1 MKRLSGFFIIS
12 IIFFITGCVTDN
24 SSLKSNIIHPP
35 KKKTFKTVKTFKKKK
50 NIANKENDD
59 KLASLL
65 ERDFKKETLTRN
77 ICSADNNTGELSKH
91 IKAGIEKEFK
101 LNSNEEINK
110 EVVEV
115 NDKLLF
121 KQPIEI
127 ILNDKVKRFI
137 KLYAYKNGRWL
148 YSAFKKGHK
157 WLPYMRQIFKDYGL
171 PEELVYLSLIES
183 HFECN
188 ARSKAGAVG
197 LWQFMRRTGMKYG
210 LKINWWI
217 DERKDPVKSTVAAA
231 KYLRD
236 LYNMFG
242 SYDLALAAYN
252 AGEYKIKKLIS
263 KYNRKTYWKMC
274 NRRYLK
280 RETIAYVPSY
290 FAVLYLIR
298 NNDKLQYIPD
308 EWLHYKKKDI
318 ALVQISKPYSLF
330 RFSKETGIKLSLLKS
345 LNPELKRFCTPPN
358 YENYILKIPK
368 NKEEKAVNIAKNINK
383 NYKFS
388 FKVYKIRKG
397 DTLIR
402 IAKRF
407 GIYPLSLLKSF
418 NNIKN
423 VRALKIGR
431 RILLP
436 YPSEFSL
443 KFAKNLRKYNLRHKK
458 KRIKKSRKKKTKY
471 TKYRVKKGD
480 SLWKVAK
487 KYNVSINNVRMRNGS
502 FSKRIF
508 PGDILII
515 KRR

>member
-1 MKRLSGFFIIS
+1 MKKAFYCLS
-12 IIFFITGCVTDN
+12 IIVILLSGCVTDKTA
-24 SSLKSNIIHPP
+24 LKPDIVHPVKKISEKEVIVP
-35 KKKTFKTVKTFKKKK
+35 KTQSINFEDKRLSALINRDI
-50 NIANKENDD
+50 NIAKNSANSCIPQENSEN
-59 KLASLL
+59 LS
-65 ERDFKKETLTRN
+65 ENIKKGMAEEFNLDSN
-77 ICSADNNTGELSKH
+77 DE
-91 IKAGIEKEFK
+91 IK
-101 LNSNEEINK
+101 K

-115 NDKLLF
+115 NDKFLF
-121 KQPIEI
+121 KQPIEV
-127 ILNDKVKRFI
+127 ILNNKVKKFI
-137 KLYAYKNGRWL
+137 KLYGYKNGRWL

-197 LWQFMRRTGMKYG
+197 LWQFMRRTGLKYG

-217 DERKDPVKSTVAAA
+217 DERKDPIISTLAAA

-252 AGEYKIKKLIS
+252 AGEYKIKRLIS
-263 KYNRKTYWKMC
+263 KYKRNTYWKMC

-280 RETIAYVPSY
+280 EETISYVPSY

-298 NNDKLQYIPD
+298 NNAKLHYIP
-308 EWLHYKKKDI
+308 EKWLHYKHKDY
-318 ALVQISKPYSLF
+318 AFVQISKPYSLF
-330 RFSKETGIKLSLLKS
+330 KLSKETGIKLSLLKS
-345 LNPELKRFCTPPN
+345 LNPELKRFCTPPS
-358 YENYILKIPK
+358 YENYILKIPVSF
-368 NKEEKAVNIAKNINK
+368 EKKAIYVAKNINK

-388 FKVYKIRKG
+388 FKVYKIKKG

-402 IAKRF
+402 IAKKFHIR
-407 GIYPLSLLKSF
+407 PLSLLKNF

-423 VRALKIGR
+423 VRALRIGQ

-436 YPSEFSL
+436 YPKEYSL
-443 KFAKNLRKYNLRHKK
+443 KYAKTIKKYNHTKHAKQR
-458 KRIKKSRKKKTKY
+458 KKTKY
-471 TKYRVKKGD
+471 MKYRVKKGD
-480 SLWKVAK
+480 SVWKVAK
-487 KYNVSINNVRMRNGS
+487 KYNVSINSVRMINGS
-502 FSKRIF
+502 FTKKIF

-515 KRR
+515 KKRR